1 MDDGKDDCVLFGDK
15 ARSRSLRAVDYRYKS
30 WGTYGFYW
38 NVNRVPHVQFSLKEK
53 KKRTAC
59 AVFFLRKKKA
69 CRACSFLQNKKSMPH
84 VLFSLKEKSV
94 RHVLSLLKGKKAR
107 AIDSF
112 AFLISLVGR

>member
-1 MDDGKDDCVLFGDK
+1 MDDGKDDSVLFGDK

-53 KKRTAC
+53 KAHRMC
-59 AVFFLRKKKA
+59 SFLFKKKKA
-69 CRACSFLQNKKSMPH
+69 CRTCSFLQNKKSMPH